1 MAASSWGSAACDSLM
16 VNVAFGRHRNCF
28 QSLLRSQTLHCA
40 SPFSPSRRRGI
51 GTCQL
56 HAGAR
61 PPVVAPWCSRGEPRL
76 PAEPRGLSWLRP
88 RAGLPVP
95 AADAHTPARHPR
107 CAVTSAPLAASIS
120 GILLAVRSQSEG
132 RATRNVPS
140 YIRSHCPPLS
150 RTALCT
156 CVLILIPL
164 KCSAYLSLCPS
175 FQPPPPSP
183 ASGEHFLQVGT
194 ESQSKLCVFLNSRRS
209 KNGQS
214 QCFARSL
221 LLHCGCFS
229 AHSLKGE
236 VVEI

>member
-16 VNVAFGRHRNCF
+16 VSVAFGRHRNCF

-51 GTCQL
+51 
-56 HAGAR
+56 R
-61 PPVVAPWCSRGEPRL
+61 DL
-76 PAEPRGLSWLRP
+76 PAACWCTSSCGGSVVLAWRAASPGRAQRAVLAKAPCWPPRPGSRRP
-88 RAGLPVP
+88 HACASSAVRS
-95 AADAHTPARHPR
+95 HISPAR
-107 CAVTSAPLAASIS
+107 CLSVS

-164 KCSAYLSLCPS
+164 KCSAYLSLCPYS
-175 FQPPPPSP
+175 NLHPPPLPP
-183 ASGEHFLQVGT
+183 
-194 ESQSKLCVFLNSRRS
+194 ESISYK
-209 KNGQS
+209 
-214 QCFARSL
+214 
-221 LLHCGCFS
+221 
-229 AHSLKGE
+229 
-236 VVEI
+236 

>member
-16 VNVAFGRHRNCF
+16 ANVAFGRHRNCF

-40 SPFSPSRRRGI
+40 SPFSPSRKRGI

-56 HAGAR
+56 HPGAR
-61 PPVVAPWCSRGEPRL
+61 PPVVAPWCSRGEPHL
-76 PAEPRGLSWLRP
+76 PAEPRGLRP
-88 RAGLPVP
+88 CAGLPVP

-164 KCSAYLSLCPS
+164 KCSAYLSLPLPVIPTSTPLPCLRR
-175 FQPPPPSP
+175 
-183 ASGEHFLQVGT
+183 AFLTSRDRIPKQA
-194 ESQSKLCVFLNSRRS
+194 LCFF
-209 KNGQS
+209 K
-214 QCFARSL
+214 
-221 LLHCGCFS
+221 
-229 AHSLKGE
+229 
-236 VVEI
+236 

>member
-1 MAASSWGSAACDSLM
+1 MLSVTPSEPDSAVRVPVFPQSQTRHRDLPAACWCTSSCGGSVVLAWRAVSLGRAQRAVLAKAPCWPPRPGSRRPHACASSA
-16 VNVAFGRHRNCF
+16 V
-28 QSLLRSQTLHCA
+28 RSHI
-40 SPFSPSRRRGI
+40 S
-51 GTCQL
+51 
-56 HAGAR
+56 
-61 PPVVAPWCSRGEPRL
+61 
-76 PAEPRGLSWLRP
+76 
-88 RAGLPVP
+88 
-95 AADAHTPARHPR
+95 PARR
-107 CAVTSAPLAASIS
+107 LCIS

-132 RATRNVPS
+132 CATRNVPS
-140 YIRSHCPPLS
+140 YIRSRCPPLS